1 MFEYT
6 SAVLVVLCSPAF
18 HHLGLLGTRYHG
30 GSVDMLDEQA
40 DIAYKNLVFEESV
53 RQWVCPSPR
62 DEGRPRTPRDLFLD
76 ARRHSRGRGGEW
88 TTGHR
93 VPTFLSRAWTAPLAR

>member
-1 MFEYT
+1 
-6 SAVLVVLCSPAF
+6 
-18 HHLGLLGTRYHG
+18 
-30 GSVDMLDEQA
+30 MLDEQA

-76 ARRHSRGRGGEW
+76 ARRHPRGRGGQRWAFHGGSVDIAEAPWSAAEW
-88 TTGHR
+88 AVALLFVELLQAQLGR
-93 VPTFLSRAWTAPLAR
+93 QVGYLI